1 MTIHTLWVREHNRIA
16 RKLKD
21 INPCWKGE
29 QIYQETRK
37 IVGAMIQRI
46 TYNEFLAEILDEDTV
61 SKAC

>member
-16 RKLKD
+16 RKLRRLNKHWD
-21 INPCWKGE
+21 GE

-46 TYNEFLAEILDEDTV
+46 TYNEFLAEILDKDTV
-61 SKAC
+61 SNAC